1 MYQDIDLT
9 FDSQVVE
16 VNLVCGRLPEL
27 TRFFFF
33 WAFGFDTN
41 YGNIYRKAND
51 KLFVSN
57 TSN

>member
-33 WAFGFDTN
+33 FGRSVLTQIMVIFTVKQMIN
-41 YGNIYRKAND
+41 S
-51 KLFVSN
+51 L
-57 TSN
+57 